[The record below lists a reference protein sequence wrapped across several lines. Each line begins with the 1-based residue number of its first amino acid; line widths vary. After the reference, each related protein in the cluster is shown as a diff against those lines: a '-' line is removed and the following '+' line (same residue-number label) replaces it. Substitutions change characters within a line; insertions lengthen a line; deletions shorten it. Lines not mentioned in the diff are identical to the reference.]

1 MEIPPVAT
9 SKQRDW
15 NSQVPERFELCQFES
30 AVAWNSSVAFQR
42 RKPAAIGVKAPF
54 PGFIEP
60 ALATS
65 VEKVPSGERW
75 IHEIKFDGY
84 RVQVHLA
91 NEAAKIFTRRGHDWT
106 HRFKKVAHD
115 AWRIK
120 ANSAVVD
127 GEIVV
132 PAADGTTDFS
142 VLQNELKGK
151 STSIVL
157 VVFDLLYL
165 NGQDIRKL
173 PLFQRKAELKKILTD
188 TDVQFSE
195 SFELDG
201 REMFAHACEVGL
213 EGVVSKVRNSP
224 YPTGRTNDWVKK
236 TCAQRETL
244 TIAGFALDG
253 TKWTGSMSAGARARI
268 WSTPAKSTTAS
279 TRSRPP
285 ICRSALN
292 PSSEGP
298 NPTPSALTTR
308 ASGSNPNF
316 WPRSSIARSRP
327 KERSGTRSFGACGRT
342 YDGCIRSLLAMGGQA
357 AEKFADDSGRATSG
371 RHGVR
376 C

>member
-1 MEIPPVAT
+1 MT
-9 SKQRDW
+9 
-15 NSQVPERFELCQFES
+15 
-30 AVAWNSSVAFQR
+30 FQR
-42 RKPAAIGVKAPF
+42 KRPAAIGVKAPF

-65 VEKVPSGERW
+65 SEKVPSGERW

-91 NEAAKIFTRRGHDWT
+91 NETAKIFTRRGHDWT

-115 AWRIK
+115 AWQIR
-120 ANSAVVD
+120 ASSAVVD

-142 VLQNELKGK
+142 VLQHELKGK
-151 STSIVL
+151 SKSILL
-157 VVFDLLYL
+157 VAFDLLYL
-165 NGQDIRKL
+165 NGRDIRKL
-173 PLFQRKAELKKILTD
+173 PLFQRKAELRNILSGTD
-188 TDVQFSE
+188 IQYSE
-195 SFELDG
+195 SFEIDG
-201 REMFAHACEVGL
+201 REMFAHACKLGL
-213 EGVVSKVRNSP
+213 EGVVSKVRGSS

-253 TKWTGSMSAGARARI
+253 TKWDGIYVGRRKATL

-285 ICRSALN
+285 ICRSGLN
-292 PSSEGP
+292 RSSEGP
-298 NPTPSALTTR
+298 SLMPSASATR
-308 ASGSNPNF
+308 ASGLNPSF

-327 KERSGTRSFGACGRT
+327 RERSGTRSSGACGRT
-342 YDGCIRSLLAMGGQA
+342 YDGRLRSLLAVGEQTAGKPA
-357 AEKFADDSGRATSG
+357 HYSGRAASRGHGARSG
-371 RHGVR
+371 
-376 C
+376 